1 MNNRFERLTFD
12 EVISLT
18 TISLKVGGSSLPRT
32 FKVKELVEA
41 IRNQLSDA
49 GKKLFEESGLEL
61 EILKLDAKGWK
72 KGKVRL
78 SVEFCPDEPE
88 VPEIPASNQREIS
101 KTETSVFKDIL
112 QELNE
117 NS

>member
-1 MNNRFERLTFD
+1 MNSRFERLTFD

-32 FKVKELVEA
+32 FRVKELVEA
-41 IRNQLSDA
+41 IKIQLSDA
-49 GKKLFEESGLEL
+49 GKKLFEEGGLEL
-61 EILKLDAKGWK
+61 EILKLDAKGWR

-78 SVEFCPDEPE
+78 SVEFCPDEPDIE
-88 VPEIPASNQREIS
+88 KTLISNQLEVS
-101 KTETSVFKDIL
+101 KTEPSFFKDIL

-117 NS
+117 DS